1 MFLGGTRLSGGACAF
16 RGPLARR
23 ARGVWGAAGD
33 PASQPGQQRYD
44 VVVVGG
50 GHAGTEAAAA
60 AARVGAE
67 TLLITQKAE
76 TIGEMSCN
84 PAFGGIGKGHLM
96 REVDA
101 LDGLCA
107 RVCDQS
113 GIHFRVLNRRKGPAV
128 WGLRAQVDRKLY
140 KRYMQDE
147 IRKVPRLTVREAS
160 VEDLLIGEADPSR
173 PGRWRVRGVSLG
185 DGSSVEAPCV
195 AITTGT
201 FLRGVVGIGLD
212 LRPAGRLGEDPSIG
226 LAVTLEGLGF
236 RVGRLKTGTPPRIA
250 KDSVDFEAM
259 ERQEADPRPVPFSFL
274 HGRVRIEVGF
284 RGSAAPSE
292 GRYRGSAA
300 LSEGQ
305 Y

>member
-185 DGSSVEAPCV
+185 
-195 AITTGT
+195 
-201 FLRGVVGIGLD
+201 
-212 LRPAGRLGEDPSIG
+212 
-226 LAVTLEGLGF
+226 
-236 RVGRLKTGTPPRIA
+236 TPPRIA